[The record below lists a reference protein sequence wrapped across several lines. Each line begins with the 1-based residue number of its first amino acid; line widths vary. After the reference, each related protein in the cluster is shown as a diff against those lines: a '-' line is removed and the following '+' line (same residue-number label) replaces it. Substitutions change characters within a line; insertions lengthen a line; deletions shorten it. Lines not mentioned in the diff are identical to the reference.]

1 MSDHDRREH
10 EAHAGWLERVAPY
23 LDDELAP
30 DERRTMA
37 HHLSACELCRRELS
51 RQQAV
56 SQRLGRLGSASHTAS
71 PSAAHPVAQPAG
83 HAASA
88 EAVERRLRHRLFSP
102 AQRRVAPR
110 PLWGWMGWGLA
121 AVQACVL
128 AVVLGWPS
136 WQARQGV
143 PMVRDAV
150 ADYRQLVAGE
160 LPGHTTRDTAALART
175 LALPLEVIEG
185 PGVEFLGAWPT
196 ALQGQPAAAL
206 AYRVEARTV
215 VQYVV
220 SGPLFFNRASVRDAV
235 ARQGRYVA
243 HLGDQAVVGWPGD
256 NAGSLLVGELPTD
269 RLERLRL

>member
-10 EAHAGWLERVAPY
+10 EAHAAWLEQVAPY
-23 LDDELAP
+23 LDDELSP
-30 DERRTMA
+30 DECRVMA
-37 HHLSACELCRRELS
+37 QHLAGCEPCRRELA

-56 SQRLGRLGSASHTAS
+56 SQRLGRLGAAAPSVPNSASPAAT
-71 PSAAHPVAQPAG
+71 PSVA

-88 EAVERRLRHRLFSP
+88 EAVERRLRHRLLSP
-102 AQRRVAPR
+102 ARRRPAPR
-110 PLWGWMGWGLA
+110 ALWGWTGWGLA

-160 LPGHTTRDTAALART
+160 LPGHTTRDTAVLART

-235 ARQGRYVA
+235 AREGRYVA

>member
-1 MSDHDRREH
+1 MSDHDHRSH
-10 EAHAGWLERVAPY
+10 EAHAAWLERVAPY
-23 LDDELAP
+23 LDDELSP
-30 DERRTMA
+30 DERRAMA
-37 HHLSACELCRRELS
+37 QHLAGCEPCRRELA

-56 SQRLGRLGSASHTAS
+56 SRRLARLGEASDPATD
-71 PSAAHPVAQPAG
+71 SAARE
-83 HAASA
+83 ASA
-88 EAVERRLRHRLFSP
+88 EAVERRLRRRLLSP
-102 AQRRVAPR
+102 ARRHTGPG
-110 PLWGWMGWGLA
+110 PLWGWMGWAIA

-136 WQARQGV
+136 WEARQGV

-150 ADYRQLVAGE
+150 ADFRQRVSGV
-160 LPGHTTRDTAALART
+160 LPPQASRDTAALART
-175 LALPLEVIEG
+175 LALPIEVIDG

-206 AYRVEARTV
+206 AYRIEAHTV

-235 ARQGRYVA
+235 AREGRYVA

-256 NAGSLLVGELPTD
+256 NAGSLLVGELPTE

>member
-1 MSDHDRREH
+1 MSDHDRHEH
-10 EAHAGWLERVAPY
+10 EAHAGWLEQVAPY

-30 DERRTMA
+30 DEHRAMA
-37 HHLSACELCRRELS
+37 HHLTTCEPCRRELA

-56 SQRLGRLGSASHTAS
+56 SRRLGAVA
-71 PSAAHPVAQPAG
+71 PSAA

-88 EAVERRLRHRLFSP
+88 EAVERRLRRRLFSS
-102 AQRRVAPR
+102 ARRRVAPR
-110 PLWGWMGWGLA
+110 PLWAWTGWGLA
-121 AVQACVL
+121 ALQACVL

-136 WQARQGV
+136 WEARQGV

-150 ADYRQLVAGE
+150 ADFRQRVNGV
-160 LPGHTTRDTAALART
+160 LPPQASRDTAELART
-175 LALPLEVIEG
+175 LALPIEVIDG

-220 SGPLFFNRASVRDAV
+220 SGPLFFNRASVRDAI
-235 ARQGRYVA
+235 AREGRYVA